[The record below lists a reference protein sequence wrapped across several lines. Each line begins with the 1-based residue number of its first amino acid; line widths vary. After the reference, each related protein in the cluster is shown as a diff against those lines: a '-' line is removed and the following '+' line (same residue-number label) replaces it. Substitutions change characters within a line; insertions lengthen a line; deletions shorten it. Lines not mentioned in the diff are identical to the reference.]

1 MRRGSN
7 AWRLDPIAARRWMQ
21 RHVAGGAKGIR
32 TPDLLNAI
40 QTRYQLRHN
49 PTKYPN
55 IIAYS
60 ARLGKRLRI
69 KTQKIIGQVPESARK
84 RNNGRL
90 NPFDERIQKRQER
103 AFFVLRERG
112 NNPRDIPFAGGR
124 SRNVLDRSNVAIP
137 P

>member
-1 MRRGSN
+1 
-7 AWRLDPIAARRWMQ
+7 MQ

-55 IIAYS
+55 IIAYF

-84 RNNGRL
+84 RNNDRL
-90 NPFDERIQKRQER
+90 IPFDERIQKRQER

-112 NNPRDIPFAGGR
+112 NNPCDVSFAGGR
-124 SRNVLDRSNVAIP
+124 PSNVLDRGNVAISP
-137 P
+137 